1 MKCKNCGSSL
11 KYSQGV
17 YTCESCGR
25 QYAAT
30 DFYENIDTYIC
41 YVEND
46 EHGRRTKDSI
56 IAQDIYQKLETNKIK
71 TFYSRISAEGLLG
84 VELEQMCNAAIHMA
98 KTIIIFG
105 TQRQYFEV
113 LLEKYSAYF
122 EGKIVIPVYT
132 DMDAYTIPKGISAI
146 QALDYN
152 RVGATVDLIKSLL
165 NALNRENEVDFIM
178 MSEKSTS
185 KRKIVWIVVCA
196 IAVLLGVLTFSV
208 AYIKNK
214 EQNNKNQEN
223 VLSPEEMQSSK
234 YKEALSC
241 VEEGD
246 FVKAI
251 KMFSSLGEYKDSQ
264 KQLLLLYEKYGGYYK
279 DDKQNITF
287 RLQVWEGNT
296 AGIEVIAI
304 NESGVQCSISE
315 TSQLKENKL
324 ELEFNDSENNKGSI
338 VVELQNEKINLL
350 IDTTNKVSD
359 VSIGNVE
366 CAFLVSE
373 KSDKPFAVSLDAE
386 TLMGIVKNKTT
397 LSQLKQMGIEVE
409 FISALY
415 KDTSASRYKI
425 KNTEIELA
433 IYNYDITNV
442 GEEGYV
448 DDEPVPSPIVFAI
461 SAPAEL
467 IAADK
472 IGEQSVSYVDKD
484 VLFIPDAILSQDY
497 YELDFYVKDERET
510 ISSSTPICFTSKS
523 LVGEQHFEYLAIRY
537 LITEPYTEQYS
548 IIFAQTEKE
557 EYDKY
562 YMVYV
567 SESDGKAPNLVYKLY
582 KGTYEVELIV
592 D

>member
-11 KYSQGV
+11 KYSRGV

-46 EHGRRTKDSI
+46 ESGRRTKDSI

-71 TFYSRISAEGLLG
+71 TFYSRISADNLLG
-84 VELEQMCNAAIHMA
+84 EELEQMCDAAMHMS
-98 KTIIIFG
+98 KTIIVLG

-122 EGKIVIPVYT
+122 EGKTVIPVYA
-132 DMDAYTIPKGISAI
+132 DMDAYAIPKGISAI

-152 RVGATVDLIKSLL
+152 RIGATVDLIKSLL
-165 NALNRENEVDFIM
+165 NALNREKEVDFIM

-185 KRKIVWIVVCA
+185 KKKVVWIVACVV
-196 IAVLLGVLTFSV
+196 AVLLVAIMFFSV
-208 AYIKNK
+208 YMGSKEKN
-214 EQNNKNQEN
+214 NNKQED
-223 VLSPEEMQSSK
+223 VLSPEEIQSNQYNEAVK
-234 YKEALSC
+234 CTENGEYK
-241 VEEGD
+241 
-246 FVKAI
+246 KAI
-251 KMFSSLGEYKDSQ
+251 KLFSALGNYQDSQ
-264 KQLLLLYEKYGGYYK
+264 KQLLLLYEKYAGYYK
-279 DDKQNITF
+279 DDKQNVTF
-287 RLQVWEGNT
+287 RLQIWEGNT
-296 AGIEVIAI
+296 AGVEVIATT
-304 NESGVQCSISE
+304 EGGAQCSISE
-315 TSQLKENKL
+315 TSQLRENKL
-324 ELEFNDSENNKGSI
+324 ELEFNDSENNKGNI
-338 VVELQNEKINLL
+338 VVELQDEKINLL
-350 IDTTNKVSD
+350 VDTTNKVSD
-359 VSIGNVE
+359 VSMGNIE
-366 CAFLVSE
+366 CTFLTSE
-373 KSDKPFAVSLDAE
+373 KSDKPFAVSLNSE

-397 LSQLKQMGIEVE
+397 LSQLKKMGIEVE

-448 DDEPVPSPIVFAI
+448 DDTPVSDPIVFAI

-467 IAADK
+467 IAVDK
-472 IGEQSVSYVDKD
+472 IGKQSVSYVDED
-484 VLFIPDAILSQDY
+484 VLFIPDAILAQDY
-497 YELDFYVKDERET
+497 YEIDFYVKDESET
-510 ISSSTPICFTSKS
+510 ISGSTPICFTSKS
-523 LVGEQHFEYLAIRY
+523 LIGDKHFEYLAIRY
-537 LITEPYTEQYS
+537 LITQPYTAQYS
-548 IIFAQTEKE
+548 VIFAQTETE

-582 KGTYEVELIV
+582 KETYVVELIA

>member
-1 MKCKNCGSSL
+1 MKCKNCGSAL
-11 KYSQGV
+11 KYSEGT
-17 YTCESCGR
+17 YICESCYS
-25 QYAAT
+25 QYEAT
-30 DFYENIDTYIC
+30 DFYEKIDTYIC

-46 EHGRRTKDSI
+46 ENGRRTKDSI

-71 TFYSRISAEGLLG
+71 TFYSRISADGLLG
-84 VELEQMCNAAIHMA
+84 VELEQICNAAIHMA

-122 EGKIVIPVYT
+122 EGKTVIPVYV
-132 DMDAYTIPKGISAI
+132 DMDAYNIPKGISAI

-152 RVGATVDLIKSLL
+152 RVGATVDLTKSLL
-165 NALNRENEVDFIM
+165 NTLGREKEVDFIT

-185 KRKIVWIVVCA
+185 KKKVVWIIVCV
-196 IAVLLGVLTFSV
+196 IVVLLGVLTFSV
-208 AYIKNK
+208 AYMKNK
-214 EQNNKNQEN
+214 GKNIKNQEN
-223 VLSPEEMQSSK
+223 VLSPEDVQSSK

-246 FVKAI
+246 FVKAM
-251 KMFSSLGEYKDSQ
+251 KMFSSLEDYQDSQ
-264 KQLLLLYEKYGGYYK
+264 KKLLLLYEKYGGYYK

-287 RLQVWEGNT
+287 RLQIWEGNT

-338 VVELQNEKINLL
+338 VVELQNEMINLL
-350 IDTTNKVSD
+350 IDTTNQVSD
-359 VSIGNVE
+359 VSVGNVE

-373 KSDKPFAVSLDAE
+373 KSDKPFAFSLDAE

-448 DDEPVPSPIVFAI
+448 DDEPVSSPIVFAI

-472 IGEQSVSYVDKD
+472 IDKLSTSYVDEEF
-484 VLFIPDAILSQDY
+484 LFVPNSILAQDY
-497 YELDFYVKDERET
+497 YVLDFYVQYDDET
-510 ISSSTPICFTSKS
+510 ISRSTPICFTSKS
-523 LVGEQHFEYLAIRY
+523 LIGEVHFDYLAIRY
-537 LITEPYTEQYS
+537 LIEQPYEEQYS
-548 IIFAQTEKE
+548 LLFAQTEMD

-562 YMVYV
+562 YMVHV
-567 SESDGKAPNLVYKLY
+567 SDSDGKAPNLTYKMD
-582 KGTYEVELIV
+582 KETYAVELIT